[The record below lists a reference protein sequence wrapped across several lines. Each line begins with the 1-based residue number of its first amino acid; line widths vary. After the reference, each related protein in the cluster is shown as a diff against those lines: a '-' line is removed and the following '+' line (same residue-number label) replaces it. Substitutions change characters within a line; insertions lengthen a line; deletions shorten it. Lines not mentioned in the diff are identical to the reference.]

1 MTAPILA
8 EILVAKR
15 ARLSR
20 GEFAPRVAAPLPSDG
35 QRFAAALQP
44 GPAVIA
50 EIKHRSPSAGV
61 LLADAAFRV
70 EEIAG
75 AFRRGGAAAL
85 SVVVEQ
91 DFFGGNPA
99 WLPRAKAASGL
110 PVLMKDFIV
119 DEIQLDFALSLGA
132 DAVLLIVAAL
142 PDADL
147 ARLHSAARARGLAV
161 LIEAHDEPELNRA
174 LALSPE
180 IVGVNARDLNSFS
193 VDLSGVERLGRS
205 IPEGVIRIAESGL
218 KGAGDV
224 RRLAAAGYD
233 AFLVGETLLKS
244 GDPARSIRYLLGR
257 GGTEVK
263 VCGVTREE
271 DVVTCQAHGV
281 DWIGLVFSPYS
292 PRRLT
297 PERGRALAE
306 KAREAK
312 GVVAVFSGNTAE
324 EMRAVASAVRPD
336 VVQMADPPGASPPP
350 PGPALWQTVGV
361 GRDDLETALSWPGD
375 ALHFDSTA
383 AGRTGGTGQSFD
395 WSLLVSL
402 GVRRPFVVAGG
413 LTAANV
419 GAAIRAARPFA
430 VDVASGVEAAPGVK
444 DAAKIAAFVEEV
456 RRA

>member
-1 MTAPILA
+1 VTAPILA
-8 EILVAKR
+8 EILEAKR

-20 GEFAPRVAAPLPSDG
+20 GEFAPREVARLPSDG
-35 QRFAAALQP
+35 PRFTAALQP

-61 LLADAAFRV
+61 LLTDAAFRV
-70 EEIAG
+70 EEVAR

-91 DFFGGNPA
+91 DFFGGDPS

-110 PVLMKDFIV
+110 PVLMKDFVV
-119 DEIQLDFALSLGA
+119 DEVQLDFALSLGA

-142 PDADL
+142 GDADL
-147 ARLHSAARARGLAV
+147 AKLHAEARARGLAV
-161 LIEAHDEPELNRA
+161 LVEAHSEAELKRA
-174 LALSPE
+174 LAVTPE
-180 IVGVNARDLNSFS
+180 IVGVNARDLTTFS
-193 VDLSGVERLGRS
+193 VDLAAVEGLGRS
-205 IPEGVIRIAESGL
+205 IPGGVIRVAESGV

-224 RRLAAAGYD
+224 RRLAAAGYG
-233 AFLVGETLLKS
+233 AFLIGETLLKS
-244 GDPARSIRYLLGR
+244 GDAAKSIRYLLGR
-257 GGTEVK
+257 GATEVK

-271 DVVTCQAHGV
+271 DVATCLAHGV

-297 PERGRALAE
+297 PEKGHALAE
-306 KAREAK
+306 KARGAK

-324 EMRAVASAVRPD
+324 EMRAVASSVHPD
-336 VVQMADPPGASPPP
+336 AVQMADPPGANPPP

-383 AGRTGGTGQSFD
+383 PGRTGGTGQSFD
-395 WSLLVSL
+395 WSLLLSL

-430 VDVASGVEAAPGVK
+430 VDVASGVESAPGIK
-444 DAAKIAAFVEEV
+444 DAVKIAAFVEEV